1 MSLRHRT
8 PIGRIPCV
16 IAALLALAV
25 VLPAAASA
33 NPLLSG
39 YGGPGQGSQTI
50 IGSSLVNPP
59 GGGGSSSAAGSGSGS
74 ELTVAASPQPKS
86 RGASNGAAGH
96 SRKAKGSGGGGAA
109 NGSPKAPAGVVPASV
124 LEPVSSS
131 SSGGTLG
138 LSGGDALLIVC
149 GLTALALTGVL
160 TRRLTRRTHQ

>member
-8 PIGRIPCV
+8 PIGRTPSV
-16 IAALLALAV
+16 ITVLLALAV
-25 VLPAAASA
+25 VLPTATSA

-59 GGGGSSSAAGSGSGS
+59 GGGSSGASGSGSGS
-74 ELTVAASPQPKS
+74 ELTVAASPQSRS

-96 SRKAKGSGGGGAA
+96 SRKAKGGGRGEAT
-109 NGSPKAPAGVVPASV
+109 NSPPKAPASVVSASG
-124 LEPVSSS
+124 LAPVSSS

-138 LSGGDALLIVC
+138 LSGGDALLIVF
-149 GLTALALTGVL
+149 GLAALALTGVL
-160 TRRLTRRTHQ
+160 THRLTRGTPQ